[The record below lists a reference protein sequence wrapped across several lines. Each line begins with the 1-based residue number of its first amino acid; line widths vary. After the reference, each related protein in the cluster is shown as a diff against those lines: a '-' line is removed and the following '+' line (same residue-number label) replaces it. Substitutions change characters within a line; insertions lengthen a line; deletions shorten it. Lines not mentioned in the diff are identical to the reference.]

1 MAWRDAHSSDFAKA
15 CGDWFDMRDLAL
27 QLPFFEMGALS
38 DRLVRLASSSRAQMT
53 FTAPRPVYRHNSES
67 SGCSN

>member
-1 MAWRDAHSSDFAKA
+1 
-15 CGDWFDMRDLAL
+15 MRDLAL

-53 FTAPRPVYRHNSES
+53 FTAPRPVYRHNSDVERFLKL
-67 SGCSN
+67 NA